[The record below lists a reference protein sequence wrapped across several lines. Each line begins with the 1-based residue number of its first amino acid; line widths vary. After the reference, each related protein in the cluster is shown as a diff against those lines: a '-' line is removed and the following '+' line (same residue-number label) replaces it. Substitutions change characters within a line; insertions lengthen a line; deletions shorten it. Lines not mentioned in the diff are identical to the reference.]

1 MRRRSLPRAMMCWR
15 APGQSSRGP
24 RGIHGCCRQAG
35 AGTSHYTTISS
46 RIVRIV
52 TASPSSTMTSP
63 LINAVWQTPLRH
75 RVNLRVLR
83 SAAAASR
90 WAAHRPRTTSIP
102 LITSESFLGGSF
114 PTRSVKHCRSKVTI
128 CDPFATDS
136 FGRPLTPADKRTFPG
151 ASAHVR
157 LLVNGT
163 QTTVASRLRFKA
175 SPWTTTTGR
184 RNPGPDPVGSGR
196 SAHQVSPCAISTTHS
211 APGSVD
217 RQQIRMRRSA
227 RSADPRC
234 GSSLQ

>member
-1 MRRRSLPRAMMCWR
+1 MSAAGRLIESPNSQSQPERRRRREPRSTRLQQLLQLLHRGLLLTPHERIVPSSASFSSARSIGTDNGWTLGRRRSRW
-15 APGQSSRGP
+15 
-24 RGIHGCCRQAG
+24 
-35 AGTSHYTTISS
+35 
-46 RIVRIV
+46 
-52 TASPSSTMTSP
+52 
-63 LINAVWQTPLRH
+63 
-75 RVNLRVLR
+75 
-83 SAAAASR
+83 AAAAS

-102 LITSESFLGGSF
+102 LITSDSFLGGSF

-136 FGRPLTPADKRTFPG
+136 FGRPVTPADKRTFPG

-196 SAHQVSPCAISTTHS
+196 SAHQVSPCAISTTRS
-211 APGSVD
+211 APGSAD
-217 RQQIRMRRSA
+217 RQPRRMRRSA
-227 RSADPRC
+227 PSADPRC